1 LVRQLSVGILII
13 GNEILEGVILD
24 TNSNWLVTR
33 LKAFALH
40 AKELMTVRD
49 EVPEIS
55 KSIRR
60 MVEDQCELV
69 FTLGGLGPTH
79 DDKTLRGVAAAF
91 DLPLRLNSEALRI
104 VEKQYKT
111 LHKKGVIET
120 SEITEARKKMAFL
133 PIGAKPLDNRVGTA
147 PGVLLERG
155 ETTVICLPG
164 VPVELRWIFDNE
176 VSEMLRGKARGIIE
190 EQIIYA
196 PSRDESSLSPVI
208 DRVMAKFPGVYI
220 KSMVHVPEE
229 GAHSIRLWVSAY
241 GDTKEEVENRLSK
254 VLEELKKET
263 SKQTR
268 KVL

>member
-1 LVRQLSVGILII
+1 VRPLSVGILIV
-13 GNEILEGVILD
+13 GNEILDGIVLD
-24 TNSNWLVTR
+24 TNSNWLVSR

-40 AKELMTVRD
+40 VKEFMTVRD

-55 KSIRR
+55 KGIRR
-60 MVEDQCELV
+60 MIEDRCELV

-91 DLPLRLNSEALRI
+91 DLPLELNEEALRI
-104 VEKQYKT
+104 VERQYKT
-111 LHKKGVIET
+111 LHGRGVVET

-147 PGVLLERG
+147 PGVLLERR

-176 VSEMLRGKARGIIE
+176 VSEMLRGKVRGIFK
-190 EQIIYA
+190 EQIVA
-196 PSRDESSLSPVI
+196 VPSRDESSLSPVI
-208 DRVMAKFPGVYI
+208 DRIMAQFPGVYI

-229 GAHSIRLWVSAY
+229 GTHSIRLWVSAQ
-241 GDTKEEVENRLSK
+241 GDAKEEVESRLSR
-254 VLEELKKET
+254 VVEELKKET
-263 SKQTR
+263 GKQ
-268 KVL
+268 L